1 MCRARA
7 LYGII
12 CKERASGLSPYI
24 IQPQESSKHTAGRA
38 GGARRRKAAPE
49 EVNKANININ
59 ARGAQ
64 HKAGVHECSAEQTFV
79 YDLLRC
85 PPPLHLL
92 ALTLSLSLTVYSI
105 AGGREPL
112 AAHSTCFCV
121 SCLTATW
128 CALSADHAN
137 LFGFRFLFWL
147 FVPRVSWRN
156 LILQAESTRHCR
168 MIN

>member
-38 GGARRRKAAPE
+38 DGTRRRKAAPA

-92 ALTLSLSLTVYSI
+92 ALTCSLSLSDCLFNCGR
-105 AGGREPL
+105 AGTSRRPL
-112 AAHSTCFCV
+112 H
-121 SCLTATW
+121 L
-128 CALSADHAN
+128 L
-137 LFGFRFLFWL
+137 LRFLLDCNLVCSLRRPRKLVWLSL
-147 FVPRVSWRN
+147 FVLAFCPSSE
-156 LILQAESTRHCR
+156 LAKSDLTS
-168 MIN
+168 